1 LDLAISQMKSVVD
14 RTADKKAMREYNRLL
29 TVKREQER
37 LREQQS

>member
-1 LDLAISQMKSVVD
+1 MAISQMKSVVD

-29 TVKREQER
+29 TVKQEQAR